1 MMENIVISNHLPHQY
16 AFDFLKCGSYLV
28 TGTFDESADIYTLAW
43 VTRVSTNPPIISIV
57 VNKGDHD
64 HDLIINSDY
73 LIVHLIADG
82 QIDEDT
88 LKLHRK
94 IPNKKTSSVNNAPLL
109 IGSFAA
115 YGCKNVGKVETDT
128 QTIIIAT
135 IDYSEI
141 NHTKTPY
148 HLSKK

>member
-1 MMENIVISNHLPHQY
+1 MEIIVLDQSVPHQR
-16 AFDFLKCGSYLV
+16 AFSFLKCGSYLV
-28 TGTFDESADIYTLAW
+28 TGTFDESADIYALAW
-43 VTRVSTNPPIISIV
+43 VTRVSANPPLISIV

-88 LKLHRK
+88 LRFHRK
-94 IPNKKTSSVNNAPLL
+94 IPNKITSSVNNAPLL

-115 YGCKNVGKVETDT
+115 YGCNNIGKVETET

-141 NHTKTPY
+141 NHTKTPH